1 MYLSRVILDLS
12 NRASLAVAADA
23 YEAHRFVFAAYVDAK
38 AARPLYRVE
47 AGLGGIAVIA
57 QGLVE
62 PDWERAL
69 RLSGARATVESKQIM
84 KPRFDNGTRYRFKLV
99 ANAVKT
105 IADAHGKT
113 DGQGKPKSVR
123 VPLIRDDQ
131 LRAWLDGQGKKAG
144 FIVERATVEKREPIV
159 ARNGRAGN
167 DIRLAATGFNGTI
180 FVSDGDALW
189 DAIGRGFGHG
199 KGFGLGLL
207 SVAPAVEGTV

>member
-1 MYLSRVILDLS
+1 MYLSRICLDLS

-57 QGLVE
+57 QSLVE
-62 PDWERAL
+62 PDWGRAMSL
-69 RLSGARATVESKQIM
+69 VGARVTSEVKRLVRPKLDAGA
-84 KPRFDNGTRYRFKLV
+84 RFRFRLV

-105 IADAHGKT
+105 IDDALGRK
-113 DGQGKPKSVR
+113 DGQNKPKSVR
-123 VPLIRDDQ
+123 VPLIRDDK
-131 LRAWLDGQGKKAG
+131 LRAWLDGQGGKSG
-144 FIVERATVEKREPIV
+144 FTVERATVEKREPIV
-159 ARNGRAGN
+159 TRSGREGKA
-167 DIRLAATGFNGTI
+167 IRLATTAFEGI
-180 FVSDGDALW
+180 LVVADGDELW

-207 SVAPAVEGTV
+207 SVAPAAEGL